1 MNGFV
6 RHEHKTTLSTTLNYL
21 KQKAELR
28 DKSRFVCVCVCV
40 CRCVCVLPEEL
51 GVVFA
56 LACAALLPQLDA
68 TLADQVGEASHGFPR
83 PDQWPGGRETG

>member
-1 MNGFV
+1 M
-6 RHEHKTTLSTTLNYL
+6 
-21 KQKAELR
+21 
-28 DKSRFVCVCVCV
+28 CV

-56 LACAALLPQLDA
+56 LACAALLPQLGA
-68 TLADQVGEASHGFPR
+68 TLAEQVWEASHGFPR

>member
-1 MNGFV
+1 MNVSV

-28 DKSRFVCVCVCV
+28 DKSRFVCVCVC
-40 CRCVCVLPEEL
+40 RCVCVLPEEL

-56 LACAALLPQLDA
+56 LACAALLPQLGA
-68 TLADQVGEASHGFPR
+68 TLTEQVAEAGHGVTR